1 MPTVNTVMTHA
12 GAVVITRWPDL
23 LFVAGPSGV
32 HRVRL
37 DERTNWVAH
46 VAGFIQANGGLVIP

>member
-23 LFVAGPSGV
+23 LVVAGPSGV

-37 DERTNWVAH
+37 DRFTNANVH
-46 VAGFIQANGGLVIP
+46 IAGFIQVNGGLVVP

>member
-23 LFVAGPSGV
+23 LVVAGPSGV

-37 DERTNWVAH
+37 DRFTNANAH
-46 VAGFIQANGGLVIP
+46 IAGFIQVNGGLVVP

>member
-1 MPTVNTVMTHA
+1 MLNVTTVMTHA

-23 LFVAGPSGV
+23 LVVAGPSGV

-37 DERTNWVAH
+37 DERTNWIRH